1 MRNIRIGLGFFAFA
15 LAVILGILLLTPAKM
30 MEENV
35 FTPLAKGYDFLA
47 QGNYEAAKNE
57 FRKAV
62 EWDSTNP
69 FALNNLAVL
78 LEKEGKLDDALANLK
93 NAMTHADAYKDQTER
108 TCFAGG
114 LCMAVKPK
122 RGLGP
127 TSSIAPII
135 QENIKILQEKIGQ
148 TKTPPPPEVL
158 PPMKEK

>member
-1 MRNIRIGLGFFAFA
+1 MRNIRIGLGFLAFA
-15 LAVILGILLLTPAKM
+15 LAIILGILLLTPAKM

-57 FRKAV
+57 FHKAV
-62 EWDSTNP
+62 AWDSANP

-78 LEKEGKLDDALANLK
+78 LEREGKLNDALANLK
-93 NAMTHADAYKDQTER
+93 SAMTHADAYKDQTER
-108 TCFAGG
+108 TCLAGG
-114 LCMAVKPK
+114 LCMAVKPR

-127 TSSIAPII
+127 TSSIGPIV
-135 QENIKILQEKIGQ
+135 QENIRMLQEKIAQ
-148 TKTPPPPEVL
+148 TKIHTPPEAL

>member
-1 MRNIRIGLGFFAFA
+1 MRNIKIWLGFLAFA
-15 LAVILGILLLTPAKM
+15 LAVILGILLLTPAEM

-47 QGNYEAAKNE
+47 QGNYEAGKNE

-62 EWDSTNP
+62 EWDPSNP

-78 LEKEGKLDDALANLK
+78 LEKEGKLNDALANLK

-108 TCFAGG
+108 TCFVGG

-148 TKTPPPPEVL
+148 TNPPRPRKFCRL
-158 PPMKEK
+158 

>member
-47 QGNYEAAKNE
+47 QGNDEAAKNE

-62 EWDSTNP
+62 EWDPSNP

-93 NAMTHADAYKDQTER
+93 KAMAHADAYKDQTER
-108 TCFAGG
+108 TCLAGG

-127 TSSIAPII
+127 HSSIAPLI
-135 QENIKILQEKIGQ
+135 QENIKMLEEKIRQ
-148 TKTPPPPEVL
+148 AKPLPSPPAP

>member
-1 MRNIRIGLGFFAFA
+1 MRNIRIGLGFLAFA

-35 FTPLAKGYDFLA
+35 FIPLAKGYDFLA

-78 LEKEGKLDDALANLK
+78 LEREGKLNDALASLK
-93 NAMTHADAYKDQTER
+93 GAMTNADVYKDQTER
-108 TCFAGG
+108 TCLVGG
-114 LCMAVKPK
+114 LCMAVKPR

-127 TSSIAPII
+127 TSSIAPIV
-135 QENIKILQEKIGQ
+135 QENIRMLQEKIAQ

>member
-1 MRNIRIGLGFFAFA
+1 MRTIKIGLGLLAFA

-47 QGNYEAAKNE
+47 QGNDEAAKNE

-62 EWDSTNP
+62 EWDPSNP

-93 NAMTHADAYKDQTER
+93 KAMAHADAYKDQTER
-108 TCFAGG
+108 TCLAGG

-127 TSSIAPII
+127 HSSIAPLI
-135 QENIKILQEKIGQ
+135 QENIKMLEEKIRQ
-148 TKTPPPPEVL
+148 AKPLPSPPAPPP
-158 PPMKEK
+158 M

>member
-1 MRNIRIGLGFFAFA
+1 MRNIKIWLGFLAFA
-15 LAVILGILLLTPAKM
+15 LAVILGILLLTPAEM

-47 QGNYEAAKNE
+47 QGNYEAGKNE

-62 EWDSTNP
+62 EWDPSNP

-78 LEKEGKLDDALANLK
+78 LEKEGKLNDALANLK
-93 NAMTHADAYKDQTER
+93 HAMTHADAYKDQTER
-108 TCFAGG
+108 TCFVGG

-135 QENIKILQEKIGQ
+135 QENIKILQEKIG
-148 TKTPPPPEVL
+148 KTTPPPPPEVL